1 MTLISELIDLT
12 KFPWKYRIV
21 CSKLIMLLLIW
32 FHVIFILIAKNV
44 LVSDPSL
51 KWFACFV
58 SISEQL
64 TMFRSSLVRNSK
76 GVCFNSETTIEE
88 KVQEIDE
95 DTWPFIFAAKSEC
108 TTYNMV
114 SKLIL
119 EQSPI
124 FRLKNWRKRPRKI
137 WQILIWRGQKLT
149 EKWARCFLGR
159 QCSSREFLVG
169 ARISFIVS
177 SKCFDI
183 KAIKGLERVTYDVK
197 EVGHGVKYSGFF
209 CHWYF
214 TWNQF

>member
-1 MTLISELIDLT
+1 MQKRLFDETLVSSAKNYFTQNDIDFGVDWFDEISVKVPNCLFKI
-12 KFPWKYRIV
+12 P
-21 CSKLIMLLLIW
+21 LLLIW

-114 SKLIL
+114 SMVSKLIL

-124 FRLKNWRKRPRKI
+124 FRLKNWQKRPRKI
-137 WQILIWRGQKLT
+137 WQI
-149 EKWARCFLGR
+149 
-159 QCSSREFLVG
+159 
-169 ARISFIVS
+169 
-177 SKCFDI
+177 
-183 KAIKGLERVTYDVK
+183 
-197 EVGHGVKYSGFF
+197 
-209 CHWYF
+209 
-214 TWNQF
+214 

>member
-1 MTLISELIDLT
+1 MSAVVDGRALIDENKT
-12 KFPWKYRIV
+12 NRGQIV
-21 CSKLIMLLLIW
+21 
-32 FHVIFILIAKNV
+32 KNV
-44 LVSDPSL
+44 LILDSSL

-124 FRLKNWRKRPRKI
+124 LRLKI
-137 WQILIWRGQKLT
+137 GQK
-149 EKWARCFLGR
+149 R
-159 QCSSREFLVG
+159 
-169 ARISFIVS
+169 
-177 SKCFDI
+177 FD
-183 KAIKGLERVTYDVK
+183 
-197 EVGHGVKYSGFF
+197 KY
-209 CHWYF
+209 
-214 TWNQF
+214 